1 MIHVYHGDGKGK
13 TTAAIGLSIRAM
25 GAGRRVVFLQ
35 FLKGGETGEL
45 HVFSGLENIKVIRNE
60 KDLGFVSGMSES
72 EKKEVTQMHNENLK
86 KAAALLEQGWADVAV
101 MDELTYP
108 YAWGLIDRELVKD
121 FVTHYPDNAELI
133 ITGRNPDPLFLERA
147 DYITNMQCERH
158 PFEKNIKAR
167 KGIEF

>member
-1 MIHVYHGDGKGK
+1 MIQVYHGDGKGK
-13 TTAAIGLSIRAM
+13 TTAAIGLAIRAM

-45 HVFSGLENIKVIRNE
+45 HIFSGLENIKVIRNE
-60 KDLGFVSGMSES
+60 KDLGFVSGMSDS
-72 EKKEVTQMHNENLK
+72 EKKEVTRMHNENLK
-86 KAAALLEQGWADVAV
+86 KAISLLQQGWADVAV

-108 YAWGLIDRELVKD
+108 YAWELLDCQLVKD
-121 FVTHYPDNAELI
+121 FITHCPEHIELI

-167 KGIEF
+167 RGIEF

>member
-1 MIHVYHGDGKGK
+1 MIQVYHGDGKGK

-45 HVFSGLENIKVIRNE
+45 HIFSGLENIKVIRNE
-60 KDLGFVSGMSES
+60 KDLGFVSGMSDS
-72 EKKEVTQMHNENLK
+72 EKKEVTRMHNENLK
-86 KAAALLEQGWADVAV
+86 KAISLLQQGWADVAV

-108 YAWGLIDRELVKD
+108 YAWGLLDRELVKD
-121 FVTHYPDNAELI
+121 FITHCPEHIELI

-167 KGIEF
+167 RGIEF